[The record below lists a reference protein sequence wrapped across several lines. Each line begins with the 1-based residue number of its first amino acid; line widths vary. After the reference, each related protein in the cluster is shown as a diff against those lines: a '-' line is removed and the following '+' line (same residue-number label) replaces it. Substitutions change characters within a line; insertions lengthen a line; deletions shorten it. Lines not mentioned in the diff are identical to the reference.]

1 MNNRLFVGNLDF
13 STMEAQLREAFAPFG
28 EVVSATV
35 VVDRMTG
42 QSRGFG
48 FVEFQTAEQAERA
61 IQSLDGSMLNGRS
74 INVNVARERKGG
86 PGGGG
91 GGGGRGG
98 FGGGGGGGGGGGR
111 RDDRGGPRGGGKK
124 RW

>member
-1 MNNRLFVGNLDF
+1 MNNNRLFVGNLDY
-13 STMEAQLREAFAPFG
+13 STVEAQLREAFAPFG

-48 FVEFQTAEQAERA
+48 FVELQTAEQAERA
-61 IQSLDGSMLNGRS
+61 IQSLDGTVLNGRS
-74 INVNVARERKGG
+74 INVSIARERKGG
-86 PGGGG
+86 GGG
-91 GGGGRGG
+91 GG

-111 RDDRGGPRGGGKK
+111 RGGGGDDRGGHRGGGGKK